1 MFVSIIRVF
10 ARKYNTLSA
19 ALRQQ
24 TRYKKGRISIY
35 FLFCDNLII
44 PASVKVIHSVSK
56 NYQESCRDQYNTD
69 YNGNGIDCTGKS
81 KVAL

>member
-1 MFVSIIRVF
+1 MKQKTPRPLHKANEQGI
-10 ARKYNTLSA
+10 
-19 ALRQQ
+19 
-24 TRYKKGRISIY
+24 KKGRISIY